1 MGKALYRKYRPTKL
15 TDVIGQDQ
23 VVSTLAGCIEKGN
36 ISHSYLF
43 CGPRGT
49 GKTTIARIFAHAING
64 FDYQLEDDYVDIV
77 EIDAASNRGID
88 NIREL
93 RENAIVAPTKGKYKV
108 YILDESHMLTKEA
121 SNALLKILEEPPA
134 HIVFIMATTDPQKV
148 LPTILSRSQVYT
160 FRLAAPEVMK
170 DHLKSIAKK
179 EKINITDD
187 ALDIIVKRG
196 GGSFR
201 DSISLLDQLSNLS
214 DKKITAEA
222 INKALGLPQDKL
234 IADLLAAY
242 ASQDVDKITT
252 LLKDILNTGSKPET
266 IAEETINQILAQPK
280 GELLPLL
287 SALPDVKAPFPEAKL
302 LLAFLGKGSGGSTT
316 TLFTAF
322 PPARTTT
329 YIPDG
334 PDGAAQRAVP
344 PASQR
349 MTSSAETG
357 AVKSEGAEP
366 PADETGAEKVG
377 EVEPAHKTS
386 SAETGAVKSEG
397 AEQPANFTWDTFM
410 SNLQSSSNLLYNLL
424 QKSHHASDP
433 TTLHLY
439 VKNQGIFN
447 SVNNKALLAKLS
459 GLNIAVHDLSE
470 YNSKNSANFGQI
482 SDIMGKVEEVSKD
495 GNPFQQR

>member
-15 TDVIGQDQ
+15 EDVIGQDQ
-23 VVSTLAGCIEKGN
+23 VTNTLKSIIDKGN

-49 GKTTIARIFAHAING
+49 GKTTIARIFAHAINN
-64 FDYQLEDDYVDIV
+64 FDYELEDDYVDIV

-93 RENAIVAPTKGKYKV
+93 RENAIVTPTKGKYKV

-160 FRLAAPEVMK
+160 FRLAPPEVMK
-170 DHLKSIAKK
+170 DHLKKIAEQ
-179 EKINITDD
+179 EKINIDDD

-201 DSISLLDQLSNLS
+201 DSISLLDQISNLS
-214 DKKITAEA
+214 DKKITADS
-222 INKALGLPQDKL
+222 INKALGLPQDQ
-234 IADLLAAY
+234 IIDDLLSAY
-242 ASQDVDKITT
+242 TSANVAKITT

-266 IAEETINQILAQPK
+266 IAEETINKIIAEPK
-280 GELLPLL
+280 RELLPLL
-287 SALPDVKAPFPEAKL
+287 EKLPEVKAPFPEAKL
-302 LLAFLGKGSGGSTT
+302 LLAFLGNGGEASSTSS
-316 TLFTAF
+316 AF
-322 PPARTTT
+322 SAISPARATT

-334 PDGAAQRAVP
+334 PDKFARRAVL

-349 MTSSAETG
+349 MTSSTE
-357 AVKSEGAEP
+357 S
-366 PADETGAEKVG
+366 GAEKVD
-377 EVEPAHKTS
+377 EVEIASKSSPKITDTAPNTLQDSNHFNWDNFMSKLSTS
-386 SAETGAVKSEG
+386 ST
-397 AEQPANFTWDTFM
+397 
-410 SNLQSSSNLLYNLL
+410 LLYNLL
-424 QKSHHASDP
+424 QKSHHKEDAA
-433 TTLHLY
+433 TLHLY

-447 SVNNKALLAKLS
+447 ATNNKTLLAKLS
-459 GLNIAVHDLSE
+459 GLSISVHDLSE
-470 YNSKNSANFGQI
+470 YNSKDFGQI
-482 SDIMGKVEEVSKD
+482 SDIMGNVEEVND
-495 GNPFQQR
+495 NGNPFK

>member
-15 TDVIGQDQ
+15 EDVIGQDQ
-23 VVSTLAGCIEKGN
+23 VTNTLQGIIKKGN

-49 GKTTIARIFAHAING
+49 GKTTIARIFAHAINN
-64 FDYQLEDDYVDIV
+64 FDYELEDDYVDIV

-160 FRLAAPEVMK
+160 FRLASPEIMK
-170 DHLKSIAKK
+170 DHLKKIAKQ
-179 EKINITDD
+179 EKINIDDD

-201 DSISLLDQLSNLS
+201 DSISLLDQISNLS
-214 DKKITAEA
+214 DKTITADS
-222 INKALGLPQDKL
+222 INKALGLPQDK
-234 IADLLAAY
+234 IIDDLLSAY
-242 ASQDVDKITT
+242 TSADVARITT
-252 LLKDILNTGSKPET
+252 LLKDVLNTGSKPET
-266 IAEETINQILAQPK
+266 IAEETINKIIATPK
-280 GELLPLL
+280 KELLPLL
-287 SALPDVKAPFPEAKL
+287 SKLPEVKAPFPEAKL
-302 LLAFLGKGSGGSTT
+302 LLAFLASNTDLGGSTT
-316 TLFTAF
+316 SLLTAF

-334 PDGAAQRAVP
+334 PDRSAQRAVL

-349 MTSSAETG
+349 MTSSAESG
-357 AVKSEGAEP
+357 AVKSEGVESPKATDTATQP
-366 PADETGAEKVG
+366 IQDASNFSWETFMASLSK
-377 EVEPAHKTS
+377 S
-386 SAETGAVKSEG
+386 SA
-397 AEQPANFTWDTFM
+397 
-410 SNLQSSSNLLYNLL
+410 LLYNLL
-424 QKSHHASDP
+424 QRSHHKEDA

-447 SVNNKALLAKLS
+447 ATNNKTLLAKLS
-459 GLNIAVHDLSE
+459 GLSIAVHDLSE
-470 YNSKNSANFGQI
+470 YNSKDFGQI
-482 SDIMGKVEEVSKD
+482 SDIMGNVEEVNND
-495 GNPFQQR
+495 GNPFN